1 MKTSN
6 IIKGKWQKQML
17 QLYESVRKI
26 TELLNLTFYNI
37 FSKSCFTVKNIKK
50 STPYCSLFKEN
61 PFLLPQFF
69 SFQLQFFL
77 RFENHLWI
85 KQNKL
90 YVRRFILF
98 FTYFSA
104 FVFFSHLHLFSRYLP
119 SKCRHFSYTDISGL
133 VGTWK
138 RMYTYKHTQIFL

>member
-1 MKTSN
+1 
-6 IIKGKWQKQML
+6 ML
-17 QLYESVRKI
+17 QLYENVRKI

-37 FSKSCFTVKNIKK
+37 FSNSCFTVKKIQKK
-50 STPYCSLFKEN
+50 STLYCSLFKEN
-61 PFLLPQFF
+61 PLLLPQFF

-104 FVFFSHLHLFSRYLP
+104 FFYFFLIFIFLA
-119 SKCRHFSYTDISGL
+119 DIYPANADIFL
-133 VGTWK
+133 
-138 RMYTYKHTQIFL
+138 TQIYLVQLAHGNGCTPTSIHRYFYKFPF